1 MNAITIHA
9 VKKAYGKIEALKG
22 IDLEIREGEFFGLL
36 GPNGA
41 GKTTLIGSIVGL
53 VKPNAGEIKV
63 FEHSVLK
70 NPLETRKSI
79 GFSPQEVNIDRFF
92 NVRKTLE
99 FQAGFYGYPPS
110 FRRKRSDEML
120 EQFDLTDKAKVQFY
134 KLSGGMQRRLL
145 IARALMS
152 KPKILIL
159 DEPSAGIDVELR
171 YELWTYLRNLNR
183 DGTTILLT
191 THYIDE
197 AEALCERVAIINHG
211 QLIEI
216 GKPKDLIEK
225 YCLEQV
231 EITLDQ
237 ALPKHLFQNLS
248 GVEHETLKITGKAPR
263 IAALTGEL
271 LSRIHQ
277 AGGRVTEIQVKHG
290 SLEEVFVKLTGEPLA
305 VEESKILPPP
315 PNNFE
320 ENEACSGEKPL

>member
-1 MNAITIHA
+1 MNAISIHA
-9 VKKAYGKIEALKG
+9 VKKSYGKVQALKG

-53 VKPNAGEIKV
+53 VKPNAGEIEV
-63 FEHSVLK
+63 FDHSVLK
-70 NPLETRKSI
+70 NPLQTRKMI
-79 GFSPQEVNIDRFF
+79 GFSPQEINIDRFF

-99 FQAGFYGYPPS
+99 FQAGFYGHPPK
-110 FRRKRSDEML
+110 FRKQRTEEML
-120 EQFDLTDKAKVQFY
+120 EQFDLKDKAKVQFY

-152 KPKILIL
+152 KPRMLIL

-211 QLIEI
+211 RLIEI
-216 GKPKDLIEK
+216 GKPKDLVEK

-231 EITLDQ
+231 QISLED
-237 ALPKHLFQNLS
+237 ALPPSLFENFK
-248 GVEHETLKITGKAPR
+248 GVSHQGKKIIGEAPR
-263 IAALTGEL
+263 IALLTGEL

-277 AGGRVTEIQVKHG
+277 NGGRVKDLVR
-290 SLEEVFVKLTGEPLA
+290 
-305 VEESKILPPP
+305 
-315 PNNFE
+315 
-320 ENEACSGEKPL
+320 